1 MSDTP
6 RPSSEALLSVR
17 GLKTWFHMHDHVVRA
32 VDGVDFDLARGET
45 LGVVGESGCGKSV
58 MSLSI
63 MRLIASPPGRI
74 EVGSVL
80 LDGKDLL
87 SLSEEQMREIRG
99 NRISMIFQEPMTSL
113 NPLFTVGFQI
123 SESLILHRGMS
134 REEAMAE
141 SARLLDIVGIPD
153 SAERVNEYPFQLSG
167 GLRQRVM
174 IAMALAC
181 EPSVLIADEPTTALD
196 VTIQAQ
202 ILRLMRA
209 LKERIDSSIIFI
221 THDLAVIASFADRVV
236 VMYAGVVVEMA
247 GVRELYRKPLHP
259 YTMGLLASIPKLGA
273 HKTAADGSRSL
284 LNIIAGTLPDPRNF
298 PTGCRFA
305 PRCPQAMKRC
315 TESEPRLTGLGD
327 GRQVRCYLYDGGG
340 SHG

>member
-1 MSDTP
+1 MSDTLE
-6 RPSSEALLSVR
+6 RPPGALLSVR
-17 GLKTWFHMHDHVVRA
+17 GLKTSFHMHDHVVRA

-45 LGVVGESGCGKSV
+45 LGIVGESGCGKSV

-63 MRLIASPPGRI
+63 MRLIPSPPGRI

-80 LDGKDLL
+80 LDGTDVLGLPEDK
-87 SLSEEQMREIRG
+87 MREIRG

-123 SESLILHRGMS
+123 SESLVLHRGMS
-134 REEAMAE
+134 QKEAMVE
-141 SARLLDIVGIPD
+141 SARLLDLVGIPD
-153 SAERVNEYPFQLSG
+153 SSERVNEYPFQLSG

-181 EPSVLIADEPTTALD
+181 EPAVLIADEPTTALD

-202 ILRLMRA
+202 ILRLMKK
-209 LKERIDSSIIFI
+209 LKERIDSAIMFI

-247 GVRELYRKPLHP
+247 PVRDLYRKPLHP
-259 YTMGLLASIPKLGA
+259 YTVGLLGSIPKLGA
-273 HKTAADGSRSL
+273 RKTAADGSRSF

-298 PTGCRFA
+298 PKGCRFA
-305 PRCPQAMKRC
+305 PRCPRVMKRC
-315 TESEPRLTGLGD
+315 TESEPRLESVES
-327 GRQVRCYLYDGGG
+327 GRQVRCCLYAGGPNG
-340 SHG
+340 